1 MLDTISMLT
10 EIMTIASDN
19 DFTLARDLLAL
30 ALADGTMKE
39 EEKQTLMKI
48 CADINISEDGCIELL
63 NAQPK
68 PDLSILSATKKE
80 KEEYLVKM
88 IQMMGA
94 DGESATQEIF
104 LLEMIASRL
113 WFSRMHIVSLVLLNA
128 THKNFPHDYGA
139 KVLSSFLDNMVDP
152 KGKSDQQN
160 HDNIARIYDE
170 IAKATP
176 TSDNPKEDK
185 ELLENAFDRV
195 TKMMLEDT
203 LLVNEFKSAG
213 LDLQELLRYESKK
226 ALRKWVI

>member
-1 MLDTISMLT
+1 MSMLT

-19 DFTLARDLLAL
+19 DFTLARDLIAL

-39 EEKQTLMKI
+39 EDKQALTKI
-48 CADINISEDGCIELL
+48 CADINISEEGCIELL
-63 NAQPK
+63 NAQTK

-80 KEEYLVKM
+80 KEDYLVKM

-113 WFSRMHIVSLVLLNA
+113 GFSRMHIVSLVLLNA

-176 TSDNPKEDK
+176 SSDDPKEDK
-185 ELLENAFDRV
+185 TLLENAFDRV

-203 LLVNEFKSAG
+203 LLVYEFKSAG

>member
-1 MLDTISMLT
+1 MNILT

-19 DFTLARDLLAL
+19 DFTLAKDLIAL

-39 EEKQTLMKI
+39 EEKQTLTKI
-48 CADINISEDGCIELL
+48 CADINISKEGCIELL
-63 NAQPK
+63 NTQAK

-80 KEEYLVKM
+80 KEDYLVKM

-113 WFSRMHIVSLVLLNA
+113 GFSRMHVVSLVLLNA
-128 THKNFPHDYGA
+128 THKDFPHDYGA
-139 KVLSSFLDNMVDP
+139 KILSSFLSNMVDP

-176 TSDNPKEDK
+176 SSDNPNEDK
-185 ELLENAFDRV
+185 SLLEEAFNRV

-203 LLVNEFKSAG
+203 LLVNEFSSVSLNLEK
-213 LDLQELLRYESKK
+213 LLIYESQK
-226 ALRKWVI
+226 ALKKWAV